1 MALIAMATWCTP
13 ENERGKLLECTLDSV
28 LQTVNFDRHRLV
40 VVDNGSTDERAKLA
54 LSYKCNDGIRHRNAV
69 ELDRNRGTA
78 YAINRAWDAA
88 APDEVRIK
96 MDDDVV
102 FRSEGWADELEDTI
116 RANPSIG
123 ICGLKRKDLD
133 ERPDH
138 PKDHYRSTLAML
150 PHEPGERWRVVE
162 IVQHVM
168 GTCQAYSPKLI
179 HDIGGLY
186 QMQDEGNVYGFDD
199 SLASLRSQLAGYTN
213 CFLPHI
219 DIDHIDP
226 GGTKATQDKSDS
238 AGRWMSRYFEV
249 REEYKAGTRQLRWE
263 D

>member
-1 MALIAMATWCTP
+1 
-13 ENERGKLLECTLDSV
+13 
-28 LQTVNFDRHRLV
+28 
-40 VVDNGSTDERAKLA
+40 
-54 LSYKCNDGIRHRNAV
+54 
-69 ELDRNRGTA
+69 
-78 YAINRAWDAA
+78 
-88 APDEVRIK
+88 
-96 MDDDVV
+96 
-102 FRSEGWADELEDTI
+102 
-116 RANPSIG
+116 
-123 ICGLKRKDLD
+123 
-133 ERPDH
+133 
-138 PKDHYRSTLAML
+138 
-150 PHEPGERWRVVE
+150 
-162 IVQHVM
+162 M

-219 DIDHIDP
+219 EIDHIDP